1 MKTISRM
8 CMAASAVALAGC
20 TALPGANLGGTFSAE
35 PYLGRSIEGGDFNS
49 SLAREYQALAA
60 RSATKD
66 VNWLDATAYIAKS
79 KAAASGGVAP
89 WSPADL
95 GVSADGYDD
104 AVATITANASVRP
117 MECAKAQ
124 AYWDQYLESL
134 YEGANACISVEDAKA
149 MFDEALAACRGAAM
163 NDFIVYFGF
172 NRSNINDAAHEVIHD
187 VIGALQGYSAP
198 LVSLVG
204 HTDTV
209 GSVEYNQRLS
219 EKRADSVEKSLVAHG
234 RARGVNTGTI
244 TKSGRSEL
252 EPAVD
257 TGDNVREPRN
267 RRVTIAISE

>member
-1 MKTISRM
+1 MKMISRM

-35 PYLGRSIEGGDFNS
+35 PYLGTSIEGSDFNS

-95 GVSADGYDD
+95 GVSADGYEDM
-104 AVATITANASVRP
+104 VATVEANKSVRP
-117 MECAKAQ
+117 AECAKAQ

-134 YEGANACISVEDAKA
+134 FEGANACISAEDAKA
-149 MFDEALAACRGAAM
+149 MFDEALAACRGATM
-163 NDFIVYFGF
+163 GDYIVYFGF
-172 NRSNINDAAHEVIHD
+172 DRSNIDNAAHEVIHD
-187 VIGALQGYSAP
+187 VIGALQTYSSP

-219 EKRADSVEKSLVAHG
+219 EKRANAVEGSIVAHG
-234 RARGVNTGTI
+234 RARSVNVGNI
-244 TKSGRSEL
+244 SKSGRSEL

>member
-1 MKTISRM
+1 MKMISRM

-35 PYLGRSIEGGDFNS
+35 PYLGKSIEGGDFNS

-79 KAAASGGVAP
+79 KAAANGGVAA
-89 WSPADL
+89 WSPAEL
-95 GVSADGYDD
+95 GVSADGYEDMMST
-104 AVATITANASVRP
+104 VAANSAVRP

-124 AYWDQYLESL
+124 AYWDQYMESL
-134 YEGANACISVEDAKA
+134 FEGANACISAEDAKA
-149 MFDEALAACRGAAM
+149 MFDEALAACRGVM
-163 NDFIVYFGF
+163 GDFIVYFGF
-172 NRSNINDAAHEVIHD
+172 DRSNIDAAAKLVITD
-187 VIGALQGYSAP
+187 VVSALAGYTSP

-209 GSVEYNQRLS
+209 GSVQYNQGLS
-219 EKRADSVEKSLVAHG
+219 ERRANSVDNAIHKEGNERS
-234 RARGVNTGTI
+234 VNVGTI